1 MDLPHAFFPNSSF
14 ERPVRTPGH
23 PWPDSSLQ
31 LSARLVLEADFD
43 PQLPSRVLGRFAE
56 LGRLPASFTAR
67 NLDDE
72 SLRVEVEFAAEPDAA
87 RQLSRRLLNV
97 PSVRSVELS
106 FRRARMARA
115 AA

>member
-1 MDLPHAFFPNSSF
+1 MDSLHNFFANSVV
-14 ERPVRTPGH
+14 P
-23 PWPDSSLQ
+23 
-31 LSARLVLEADFD
+31 SARLVVEADFD

-72 SLRVEVEFAAEPDAA
+72 TVRVEVEFAAEPEAA
-87 RQLSRRLLNV
+87 RLLSRRLLNV

-106 FRRARMARA
+106 FRRARIA
-115 AA
+115 AAA